1 MTRRKLPQMTQEDSI
16 DLDTLLSDYVGNNE
30 QKKAL
35 EKIVSTQGTK
45 IKQILTDEDKTEYI
59 GEDYSAK
66 LSISSKIALNEDKM
80 LMLFASNP
88 ELAEIAKKYNIVK
101 TKMVIDENALENA
114 TFKNAFSE
122 QMLLELDNCIEKT
135 KVTKLYVSKTKK
147 ESKYVH

>member
-30 QKKAL
+30 QKKVL